1 MTYNVES
8 SKNIGKKLSSDE
20 GESMAQGEFVVI
32 TMKVTNNGSAPA
44 NVVASNFTAS
54 TASGQ
59 SVQAQEND
67 SIIAN
72 GTNPAFREG
81 IAAGKTEPV
90 SLVFDFSPAPK
101 SPVTALVITDG
112 GQSATTTLA

>member
-1 MTYNVES
+1 MTYTVES
-8 SKNIGKKLSSDE
+8 AKNIGKKLSSDE

-32 TMKVTNNGSAPA
+32 TMKVANNGSAPA

-81 IAAGKTEPV
+81 IAAGKAEPV

-101 SPVTALVITDG
+101 SPVTTLVITDG
-112 GQSATTTLA
+112 GQSATITLA